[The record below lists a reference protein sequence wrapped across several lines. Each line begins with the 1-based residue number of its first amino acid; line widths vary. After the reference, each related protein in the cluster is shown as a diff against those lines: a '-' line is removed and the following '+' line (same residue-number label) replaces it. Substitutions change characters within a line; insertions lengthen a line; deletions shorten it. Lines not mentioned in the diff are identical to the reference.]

1 MHNYIL
7 PEWNSPPAHTFS
19 VEHSFSTK
27 NAEPCSNLHNPVF
40 VLLCGITV
48 ELDELAFL
56 AWFLP
61 SSRQESIVH
70 FLTYFIVAFFVK
82 NSIVCFQSFRYT
94 CSIIEKT

>member
-61 SSRQESIVH
+61 NSRQESIVH